1 MAFSCVMNEEKIYSF
16 HFSPEQWIKLKCEY
30 KQHVFRMP
38 CCGAKALLKTSAL
51 GTQFFAHKTKS
62 ESCPSPA
69 LETREHLFA
78 KYLISRTLFEMGW
91 QVETEKKGI
100 TPQGK
105 AWIADIYAEKGRA
118 KMAVEVQWSPQSYE
132 ETTLRQQIY
141 KDAGIR
147 CVWLLRDIK
156 DGHNNAL
163 TGDYRFRTK
172 DIPVFT
178 LVKTIDG
185 AMRVHNIYQV
195 NEKGIH
201 LAEKFQPVSLELTT
215 FIRHLFNGRFSF
227 IPRNNDPN
235 QYMSVQL
242 INDTCWRCRRSIV
255 IVGQVYYHQ
264 NLYGGLIKRWPSRT
278 IRGISLK
285 DVDFINQYFQPAFHF
300 AKLSKRYSKTEKT
313 DYMANSCP
321 HCNAIMGKFFEENM
335 YDDPSTIETPICTIA
350 CSTMQTDTQ
359 MAVGQ
364 WILDSTL
371 PATPDTNRINYFKD
385 ENPSETPLDY
395 LEEGYEHE
403 HTVGVKLTTISKQ
416 AEVKSLLAHL
426 FGGR

>member
-1 MAFSCVMNEEKIYSF
+1 
-16 HFSPEQWIKLKCEY
+16 
-30 KQHVFRMP
+30 
-38 CCGAKALLKTSAL
+38 
-51 GTQFFAHKTKS
+51 
-62 ESCPSPA
+62 
-69 LETREHLFA
+69 
-78 KYLISRTLFEMGW
+78 
-91 QVETEKKGI
+91 
-100 TPQGK
+100 
-105 AWIADIYAEKGRA
+105 
-118 KMAVEVQWSPQSYE
+118 
-132 ETTLRQQIY
+132 
-141 KDAGIR
+141 
-147 CVWLLRDIK
+147 
-156 DGHNNAL
+156 
-163 TGDYRFRTK
+163 
-172 DIPVFT
+172 
-178 LVKTIDG
+178 
-185 AMRVHNIYQV
+185 
-195 NEKGIH
+195 
-201 LAEKFQPVSLELTT
+201 
-215 FIRHLFNGRFSF
+215 
-227 IPRNNDPN
+227 
-235 QYMSVQL
+235 
-242 INDTCWRCRRSIV
+242 V

-321 HCNAIMGKFFEENM
+321 HCNALMGKFFEENM

-350 CSTMQTDTQ
+350 CGTTQTDTQ

-371 PATPDTNRINYFKD
+371 PATPDTNGINYFKD
-385 ENPSETPLDY
+385 ENPSETPVDY